1 MAKKTRTVKNKRDPK
16 RIRETLGT
24 YLKDKRLKKGFSQAD
39 FATRLGYASPQFV
52 SDWERGVSSPPMKKL
67 PEIASELNV
76 KIDVLFDLLVEL
88 ATNQLR
94 EDLNEEFRKIS

>member
-1 MAKKTRTVKNKRDPK
+1 MAKKTRTVKTKRDPK

-76 KIDVLFDLLVEL
+76 KIDVLFELLVEL
-88 ATNQLR
+88 ATNQLK

>member
-1 MAKKTRTVKNKRDPK
+1 MAKKIRTTKTKRDPK
-16 RIRETLGT
+16 RIRENLGT
-24 YLKDKRLKKGFSQAD
+24 FLKDKRLKKGYSQAD
-39 FATRLGYASPQFV
+39 FATKLGYASPQFV

-76 KIDVLFDLLVEL
+76 KIDILFELLVDL

-94 EDLNEEFRKIS
+94 ENMNEEFKKIS